1 VGIEE
6 DVWHAAEAAAAHAGD
21 DERVG
26 AVLAAE
32 PSPGRRF
39 YLCAYAGGE
48 PERWLVVD
56 ASGAPV
62 AERSVV
68 RDVVSIAAL
77 CEIAVDAAGGGDLQ
91 ELRSSL
97 AALRLTEDPPG
108 IERAEDAALELERVV
123 GTPPRLATPSYLDTV
138 GAATRELERSLGED
152 DSPFVRTMAA
162 ARASVEALTSAV
174 EAGYKV
180 ELS

>member
-1 VGIEE
+1 MGLEE
-6 DVWHAAEAAAAHAGD
+6 DVWHAAEAAAAHAADG
-21 DERVG
+21 ERVG

-32 PSPGRRF
+32 PAPGQRF
-39 YLCAYAGGE
+39 YLCAYSGE

-56 ASGAPV
+56 AAGTAV
-62 AERSVV
+62 AQRSVV

-77 CEIAVDAAGGGDLQ
+77 CEVAVDAAGGGDLQ

-108 IERAEDAALELERVV
+108 LERAEDAALQLERVV
-123 GTPPRLATPSYLDTV
+123 GSPPRLATPTYLDTV

-152 DSPFVRTMAA
+152 DSPFVRAMAS

>member
-1 VGIEE
+1 MGLQE
-6 DVWHAAEAAAAHAGD
+6 DVWHAAEAAAAHAGE

-39 YLCAYAGGE
+39 YLCAYSGD

-56 ASGAPV
+56 AGGAPV
-62 AERSVV
+62 ADRTTV

-97 AALRLTEDPPG
+97 VALRLTEDPPG
-108 IERAEDAALELERVV
+108 IERAEEAALELERVV
-123 GTPPRLATPSYLDTV
+123 GSPPRLATPVYLDTV

-152 DSPFVRTMAA
+152 DSPFVRTMASA
-162 ARASVEALTSAV
+162 LASVEALTSAV
-174 EAGYKV
+174 EAGYKLD
-180 ELS
+180 LS

>member
-1 VGIEE
+1 VGLEE
-6 DVWHAAEAAAAHAGD
+6 DVWHAAEAAAAHAVD
-21 DERVG
+21 EERVG

-39 YLCAYAGGE
+39 YLCAYSGSTE
-48 PERWLVVD
+48 TWLVVD

-62 AERSVV
+62 AERAVV

-108 IERAEDAALELERVV
+108 IERAEEAALELERVV
-123 GTPPRLATPSYLDTV
+123 GNPPRLATPTYLDIV

-152 DSPFVRTMAA
+152 ESPFVRTMAA
-162 ARASVEALTSAV
+162 ARGSVEALTSAV
-174 EAGYKV
+174 EAGYKM
-180 ELS
+180 ELT

>member
-1 VGIEE
+1 MGLEE

-32 PSPGRRF
+32 PSPGLRF
-39 YLCAYAGGE
+39 YLCAYSGD

-56 ASGAPV
+56 PAGTPV
-62 AERSVV
+62 ADRSVV

-108 IERAEDAALELERVV
+108 IERAEEAALELERVV
-123 GTPPRLATPSYLDTV
+123 GAPPRLATPVYLDTV

-152 DSPFVRTMAA
+152 DSPFVRAMAA
-162 ARASVEALTSAV
+162 SRASVEALTSAV